1 MLNYLRHN
9 QRSALHTVGLIAFV
23 LGVALSG
30 IGLAKANIV
39 AAASDLKFALDEI
52 HTQFQAERR
61 QSVKLVYGSSGLLY
75 QQIVNGAPFEMLLS
89 ADEQYPTQLHQ
100 LGRTLNAG
108 ELYAIGR
115 IVLLQKRDNA
125 IPLAVNKNDLINAIQ
140 KAKKIAI
147 ANPQHAPYGRA
158 AKEFLQS
165 MGVWSLAE
173 PKLVYGENITQAT
186 SFVLAGG
193 ADFGISALS
202 LAQAPVI
209 SKQTRYTLI
218 SEEHHGA
225 LKQRMVLTK
234 EASPVVMHF
243 YDYLRTP
250 IARDI
255 LNRYGFILPKQ
266 Q

>member
-1 MLNYLRHN
+1 MLNYLRPK
-9 QRSALHTVGLIAFV
+9 QRSGLHTLSFIAF
-23 LGVALSG
+23 ALCISWSS
-30 IGLAKANIV
+30 ISLAKANIV

-52 HTQFQAERR
+52 HTQFQAEHR

-75 QQIVNGAPFEMLLS
+75 QQIINGAPFEMFLS
-89 ADEQYPTQLHQ
+89 ADEQYPMQLHQ
-100 LGRTLNAG
+100 AGRASNAG

-115 IVLLQKRDNA
+115 IVLLQKRDSV
-125 IPLAVNKNDLINAIQ
+125 IPLSANKNDLSNAIQ

-165 MGVWSLAE
+165 MGLWGLAE
-173 PKLVYGENITQAT
+173 PKLVYGENITQTT

-209 SKQTRYTLI
+209 SKQMRYTLI
-218 SEEHHGA
+218 SEEHHGV

-243 YDYLRTP
+243 YEYLRSP

-255 LNRYGFILPKQ
+255 LNRYGFILPKHQ
-266 Q
+266 